1 MKILLTGATG
11 FLGSHFVESLYSSGF
26 ELLLTRR
33 KSSVL
38 DKCTTF
44 AENVNWIYTDVDNW
58 IDNAIEFKPDILI
71 HAAWN
76 GVENNKRD
84 DWEVQLSNIDFL
96 YKLMKIAKG
105 ANVKKVISLGS
116 QAEYGQFN
124 EKVTEDYKL
133 NPIGSYALVKLAC
146 LEYLKSFCKDNSI
159 EWYWLRVF
167 SVIGK
172 NDNPNWLIPTV
183 IDKLKKDEA
192 IDLTLGDQCYDYMY
206 VNDFCDKLLKV
217 IYSTKNKSGVYN
229 VCTGIPTKI
238 NELLVIIAKKL
249 NKPLSLLKFG
259 TLSYRP
265 NQTMLMIGDSA
276 KFDAEF
282 GYCNT
287 TSIEDMVDKIIFQ
300 DTK

>member
-11 FLGSHFVESLYSSGF
+11 FLGSHIAESLYASGF

-38 DKCTTF
+38 DKCITF
-44 AENVNWIYTDVDNW
+44 AKNVDWIFTEDDNW
-58 IDNAIEFKPDILI
+58 IDKAIEFKPDILI

-84 DWEVQLSNIDFL
+84 DWEVQLSNIDFQYQL
-96 YKLMKIAKG
+96 LKITKG

-124 EKVTEDYKL
+124 EKVTEEYKV
-133 NPIGSYALVKLAC
+133 NPIGSYAVVKLAC
-146 LEYLKSFCKDNSI
+146 LEYLKSFCTDNLN

-172 NDNPNWLIPTV
+172 NDNPNWLIPSV
-183 IDKLKKDEA
+183 INKLNKYEA

-206 VNDFCDKLLKV
+206 VNDFCDRLLKV

-229 VCTGIPTKI
+229 VCTGKPTKI
-238 NELLVIIAKKL
+238 NELLVVIANRL
-249 NKPLSLLKFG
+249 NKPLELLKFG
-259 TLSYRP
+259 ALSYRP

-282 GYCNT
+282 GYFNAIT
-287 TSIEDMVDKIIFQ
+287 IEEMVDKLI
-300 DTK
+300 